1 MFVSRPNIVHGKDL
15 RSCRTMTDTRIRGTS
30 NLVASNVQT
39 ITAHSSDVTAVAYS
53 YNILATC
60 SADKTVRLWSTKD
73 YSELPFSPLTGHSYM
88 IHACDFAPNGDTLA
102 TCSTDGTLKLWEM
115 KSGECIASLSH
126 PSQCAIRACRFST
139 NGSKLVTGG
148 DDDSAFLL
156 DVAAKNFVRSFKGH
170 DESVVSAA
178 FSPDDSYIV
187 TGSSGIDF
195 GGDLMV
201 WDAQFGH
208 GKFLTRVSSCHDLAV
223 SCCQFSPKY
232 GNASGPPSS
241 SSVKRFLLAT
251 GGKDNL
257 VKLWIFEGDVGSVN
271 VKVTLE
277 TMLPGHKET
286 VQWLCFSPDGQHI
299 ASCSLD
305 RTIRIWNADLHQ
317 CILDIDEHSSYVTCC
332 AFSHDNQY
340 LATSSNDKTVKVWKL
355 TDTSKIMNN
364 LIGFES
370 GEDTAV
376 AEEGEISQGAIK
388 MWTVEDV
395 CQWLSA
401 LGLEEHEEKFK
412 QNAIDGKELL
422 ALTTSDLETLGVA
435 ALGHRNKIVRTRDMC
450 KDTANSDQHL
460 ESKHTPEEFLCPITQ
475 ELMRDPVIAADGYT
489 YDRPAIVSWMQKE
502 LRSPLTNLELSST
515 QLTPNRT
522 LKMMINRFLQTS

>member
-1 MFVSRPNIVHGKDL
+1 MFVSRPKIVHGKDL
-15 RSCRTMTDTRIRGTS
+15 RSCMTMTDTRIRGKS
-30 NLVASNVQT
+30 NLVASNVHT
-39 ITAHSSDVTAVAYS
+39 ITAHTSDVTAVAYS
-53 YNILATC
+53 HNILATC

-73 YSELPFSPLTGHSYM
+73 YSELPFSPLTGHSFM
-88 IHACDFAPNGDTLA
+88 IHACDFSPNGLTLA
-102 TCSTDGTLKLWEM
+102 TCSTDGTLRLWEM
-115 KSGECIASLSH
+115 KSGQCVASLSH
-126 PSQCAIRACRFST
+126 PSNCAIRACRFSN
-139 NGSKLVTGG
+139 NGAKLVTGG

-156 DVAAKNFVRSFKGH
+156 DVADKKFVRSFKGQ

-178 FSPDDSYIV
+178 FSPDDNYIV

-195 GGDLMV
+195 GGDLLV

-208 GKFLTRVSSCHDLAV
+208 GKFLTRVTSCHDLAV
-223 SCCQFSPKY
+223 SCCQFSPTY

-241 SSVKRFLLAT
+241 SSIKKFLLAT

-271 VKVTLE
+271 VKITLE

-286 VQWLCFSPDGQHI
+286 VQWLCFSPNGQYI

-305 RTIRIWNADLHQ
+305 KTVRLWTADSHQ
-317 CILDIDEHSSYVTCC
+317 CVLDIDEHASYVTSC
-332 AFSHDNQY
+332 AFSRDNQS

-355 TDTSKIMNN
+355 SDTSKIMNN
-364 LIGFES
+364 LSGYES
-370 GEDTAV
+370 GEETS
-376 AEEGEISQGAIK
+376 EEKFSHAAME
-388 MWTVEDV
+388 MWTVDDV

-401 LGLEEHEEKFK
+401 LGLPEHEEKFRD
-412 QNAIDGKELL
+412 NAIDGKELL
-422 ALTTSDLETLGVA
+422 ALTTADLEALGVV

-450 KDTANSDQHL
+450 KDAASPGQRS
-460 ESKHTPEEFLCPITQ
+460 EPAHTPEEFLCPITQ

-489 YDRPAIVSWMQKE
+489 YDRPAIVSWMQRE
-502 LRSPLTNLELSST
+502 QRSPLTNLELSST

-522 LKMMINRFLQTS
+522 LKMMIHKFLQAS